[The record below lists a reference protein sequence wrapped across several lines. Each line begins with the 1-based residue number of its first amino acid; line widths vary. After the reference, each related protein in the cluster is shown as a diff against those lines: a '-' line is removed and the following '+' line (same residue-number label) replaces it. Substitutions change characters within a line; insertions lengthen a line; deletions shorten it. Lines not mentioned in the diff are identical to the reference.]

1 MLKCELEQFGQIF
14 PEQIHFDEALRESKT
29 VVENG
34 PLASLF
40 SLVIQRALQYED
52 AVEALLVVTV
62 APY

>member
-1 MLKCELEQFGQIF
+1 MLKCELEQFGHIF
-14 PEQIHFDEALRESKT
+14 PEQIHFDEALRESKI

-34 PLASLF
+34 MLASLF

-52 AVEALLVVTV
+52 AVEALLVVAV